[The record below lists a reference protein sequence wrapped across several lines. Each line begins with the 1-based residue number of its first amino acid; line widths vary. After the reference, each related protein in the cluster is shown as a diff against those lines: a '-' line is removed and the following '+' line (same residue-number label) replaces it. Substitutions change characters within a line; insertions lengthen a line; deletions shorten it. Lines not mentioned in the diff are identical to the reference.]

1 MANFFGSKSEQ
12 LSEHLED
19 ELETLL
25 RPIKNEETRY
35 KVKVILLKASSW
47 LMSQGYWEQIED
59 WVKENKDKTL
69 GELLLSLRD
78 EFGVENTEGG
88 KRRTRRRRSSRRRS
102 SGGKRTTRKYA
113 SSKRTKRRSSNRRR
127 F

>member
-1 MANFFGSKSEQ
+1 MANYFGSESEQ
-12 LSEHLED
+12 LSEHLEE

-25 RPIKNEETRY
+25 KPIRDEEIRY
-35 KVKVILLKASSW
+35 KVKVLLLKASSW

-69 GELLLSLRD
+69 GELVSSLRE
-78 EFGVENTEGG
+78 EFGIETEGG
-88 KRRTRRRRSSRRRS
+88 KRRTHKRRLSKRRSQ
-102 SGGKRTTRKYA
+102 GGKRKRVN
-113 SSKRTKRRSSNRRR
+113 SRRTKRRSSHRRR